1 TALAQI
7 VRLVQQAQGSRAP
20 IQRLA
25 DRVAGVFVPVV
36 IAIAALAFVVWLL
49 FGPDPSFVFAT
60 VSFVTVLIIAC
71 PCALG
76 LATPTAVMVG
86 TGGAAERGILFRNA
100 ESLETARDIGVV
112 VLDKTGTITEG
123 RPALVGGAV
132 LASGDGSAAV
142 GESGRDRRAGTGVQR
157 SWRSVATG
165 ARGRLRRCC
174 SWPAPRSVTVSIR
187 WAPRSQRRRVPRAS
201 SCVSR
206 SHSCRTVDVASR
218 RSSTGTA
225 SRSAIVR

>member
-71 PCALG
+71 PCAMG

-86 TGGAAERGILFRNA
+86 TGAAAERGILFRNA

-112 VLDKTGTITEG
+112 MLDKTGTVTVG

-132 LASGDGSAAV
+132 LDDDGMVRTLPTGDTTDGERPHAFDDVLRLAASAERGSEHPLAAAV
-142 GESGRDRRAGTGVQR
+142 LDAARAAGLALADAESFASHGGRGVQA
-157 SWRSVATG
+157 VVD
-165 ARGRLRRCC
+165 GRAVL
-174 SWPAPRSVTVSIR
+174 IGN
-187 WAPRSQRRRVPRAS
+187 RALL
-201 SCVSR
+201 
-206 SHSCRTVDVASR
+206 
-218 RSSTGTA
+218 
-225 SRSAIVR
+225 